1 MSKTGNA
8 ADDVP
13 ALCRLCTVCVRGGV
27 LVSLAFLTVGVFMH
41 RCRGSPPGGSAFR
54 ALKGRI
60 NSCDI
65 VFP

>member
-8 ADDVP
+8 ADEGAGSLP
-13 ALCRLCTVCVRGGV
+13 CVYAVAV
-27 LVSLAFLTVGVFMH
+27 LVSLAFQTGGVFMH
-41 RCRGSPPGGSAFR
+41 RCRGSLPGGSAFR

>member
-1 MSKTGNA
+1 MSGSVLGTGDLPSVYTV
-8 ADDVP
+8 ADSCQCQWLWRVD
-13 ALCRLCTVCVRGGV
+13 ALISGDT
-27 LVSLAFLTVGVFMH
+27 
-41 RCRGSPPGGSAFR
+41 AFR